1 MAEQFI
7 YNSDAEESFHSKLDG
22 FHDKYVYHLLLSCVA
37 EKGADLESIKMT
49 KNPAT
54 NNKYVARVVGG
65 LLNVKPE
72 VIVKLTEDGR
82 TRLECI
88 ITTLNDNKYVYNEVF
103 MIQNV
108 MDWPELGKFSCQ
120 IWYLGEVGL
129 QDIKTYWNN

>member
-7 YNSDAEESFHSKLDG
+7 YNSDAEESFYSKLDG
-22 FHDKYVYHLLLSCVA
+22 CHDKYVYHLLLSGVA
-37 EKGADLESIKMT
+37 EKGADLESINMT

-54 NNKYVARVVGG
+54 NNKYVARVVGW

-108 MDWPELGKFSCQ
+108 MDWPQLDKFSCQ
-120 IWYLGEVGL
+120 IWYLGETGFG
-129 QDIKTYWNN
+129 DIKKIWD

>member
-7 YNSDAEESFHSKLDG
+7 YNSDAEKSFYSKLDD
-22 FHDKYVYHLLLSCVA
+22 FHDKYVYHLLLNGVDF
-37 EKGADLESIKMT
+37 KGANLESIKMT

-54 NNKYVARVVGG
+54 NKKYIARVVGG
-65 LLNVKPE
+65 LLNVKPD
-72 VIVKLTEDGR
+72 VVVKLIEDGK

-88 ITTLNDNKYVYNEVF
+88 ITVLDDNEYIYKEVF

-108 MDWPELGKFSCQ
+108 MDWPEIGKFSCQ

-129 QDIKTYWNN
+129 QDIKRHWNN